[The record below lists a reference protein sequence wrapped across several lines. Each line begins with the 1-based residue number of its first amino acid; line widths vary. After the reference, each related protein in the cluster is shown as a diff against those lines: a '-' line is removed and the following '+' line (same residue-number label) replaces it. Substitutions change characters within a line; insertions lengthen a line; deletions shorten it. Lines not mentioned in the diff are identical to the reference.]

1 MFLTLIK
8 NRINS
13 IGIVLIE
20 KNMRNFNFI
29 TVKLKKNVEWEA
41 TMQAAY

>member
-29 TVKLKKNVEWEA
+29 TVKLKKNAEWEA